1 MFQLKNIKKE
11 YQEGESKLVALDI
24 SELNIK
30 KGEFVSIIGKSGSGK
45 STLLKV
51 MGSLI
56 MPSSGEMLFDGV
68 NICNKNSKEK
78 ADYRSSYI
86 GFIFQDFC
94 LEEMYTVYQNIE
106 ISLMISGYPVKEREK
121 RIDELIRM
129 VDIEKKKDIRVEKL
143 SGGEKQRVCI
153 ARALANN
160 PECIL
165 ADEPCG
171 NLDSHNGQNIMRILR
186 GIVDCGKTVILV
198 THNLEDAK
206 LTDRIIELQDGKM
219 VRDEKN

>member
-1 MFQLKNIKKE
+1 MFQLKNVKKE

-24 SELNIK
+24 SELDIK

-51 MGSLI
+51 IGSLLI
-56 MPSSGEMLFDGV
+56 PSSGEVIFNDV
-68 NICNKNSKEK
+68 NICKKNSKEK
-78 ADYRSSYI
+78 AEYRSSHI
-86 GFIFQDFC
+86 GFIFQEFC

-106 ISLMISGYPVKEREK
+106 IPLMISGYPVKEREK

-129 VDIEKKKDIRVEKL
+129 VDIEKKKDIRVNKL

-153 ARALANN
+153 ARALANS

-171 NLDSHNGQNIMRILR
+171 NLDTYNGQNIMRILR
-186 GIVDCGKTVILV
+186 NIAERGNTVILV

-206 LTDRIIELQDGKM
+206 LTDRIIELKDGKK